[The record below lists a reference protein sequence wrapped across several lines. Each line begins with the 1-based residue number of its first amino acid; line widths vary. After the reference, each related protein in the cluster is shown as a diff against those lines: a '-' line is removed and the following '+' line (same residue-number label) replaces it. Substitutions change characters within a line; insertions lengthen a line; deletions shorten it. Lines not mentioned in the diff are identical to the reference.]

1 MLTSGQRA
9 SGRTPAAIGAGD
21 LEVVAVHVDRMVRH
35 GQVAHT
41 HADAIVFGDDE
52 RTDAWEDAAV
62 PRPQV
67 EVGHLHN
74 ARHIR
79 TGFDVICVYEEGK
92 VPIHGHKL
100 RVFGVNDEHSHHA
113 HRHLHHLVGMRVV
126 HERARLHEIELVD
139 ESLPDRDVWLRKSPN
154 PIHSGREN
162 HSVPVD
168 GCMLRKLVGDE
179 DADAITFDRLDG
191 RTRGLAVIAPEVR
204 CHAFGHLALDGLCNE
219 MELL

>member
-1 MLTSGQRA
+1 MAHGVHRVMRLVAMDRPVADVLGVELVGPHRSDWDVDADLRPA
-9 SGRTPAAIGAGD
+9 RLWADPAAIGAGD

-100 RVFGVNDEHSHHA
+100 RVFGGE
-113 HRHLHHLVGMRVV
+113 
-126 HERARLHEIELVD
+126 
-139 ESLPDRDVWLRKSPN
+139 
-154 PIHSGREN
+154 
-162 HSVPVD
+162 
-168 GCMLRKLVGDE
+168 
-179 DADAITFDRLDG
+179 
-191 RTRGLAVIAPEVR
+191 
-204 CHAFGHLALDGLCNE
+204 
-219 MELL
+219 